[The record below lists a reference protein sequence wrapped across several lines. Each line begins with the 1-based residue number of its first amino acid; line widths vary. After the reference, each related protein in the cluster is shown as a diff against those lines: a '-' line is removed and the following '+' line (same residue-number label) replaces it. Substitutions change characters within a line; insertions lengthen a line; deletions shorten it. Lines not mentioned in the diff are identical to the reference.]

1 MLGHVKESV
10 CPWTPTRTCRRP
22 ILTRLRV
29 KLSVRDG
36 ITRYGLTRA
45 YT

>member
-1 MLGHVKESV
+1 MPLD
-10 CPWTPTRTCRRP
+10 TYAD
-22 ILTRLRV
+22 
-29 KLSVRDG
+29 LSQTDLDAVAGETERAEC